1 MPLCLLWMQWVL
13 IYGSNPAREPRL
25 CQSGQAVPQ
34 KRDIRITDKSRKISA
49 FRHPSYFFFFF
60 FFLLSFFYFFGQPY
74 VLTENSLTSLGH
86 IPISLR
92 SLSESMLTHIGKLV
106 SRISHSVAAKGALF
120 NSPNPLKDPPKNNS
134 QNLFSWRLVQPPPCF
149 LRFCNHFFT
158 TPPLDQF
165 AVTCNDRTIATIIAS
180 INPWLRNC
188 VRLAASKKTTPAHA
202 NRFQGG
208 TGGII

>member
-1 MPLCLLWMQWVL
+1 MPIVDAMGNNLWVK
-13 IYGSNPAREPRL
+13 
-25 CQSGQAVPQ
+25 SGQRAKIVS
-34 KRDIRITDKSRKISA
+34 KRPSSATEAGYKESRKISA
-49 FRHPSYFFFFF
+49 FRHPFFFVLFF
-60 FFLLSFFYFFGQPY
+60 FFYFFGQPY

-106 SRISHSVAAKGALF
+106 SRISHSVAAKGAPF
-120 NSPNPLKDPPKNNS
+120 NSPDPLKDPPKNNS

-188 VRLAASKKTTPAHA
+188 VRSAASKKTIPAHA

>member
-1 MPLCLLWMQWVL
+1 MQWVL